1 MAWEEGLAAAR
12 GWAAE
17 NGHLAA
23 PTDAT
28 YRGYRVG
35 SWLKNARAAA
45 RKAQENVQRRAE
57 GLPVESSAG
66 ALPEERREQPDDI
79 DPAWP
84 IDWQRAF
91 HLTRQHLD
99 AGGTLPTQ
107 PGTVVRQGEDL
118 GRWVR
123 TSSASPSSPAP
134 SSGCASRS

>member
-1 MAWEEGLAAAR
+1 MDRRQPAHLRPRGHGPRPHRAVEEAR
-12 GWAAE
+12 HDLIPLRHRLGGRPRRGPCWAAE

-28 YRGYRVG
+28 YRSYRVG

-79 DPAWP
+79 DPAWC
-84 IDWQRAF
+84 
-91 HLTRQHLD
+91 
-99 AGGTLPTQ
+99 
-107 PGTVVRQGEDL
+107 
-118 GRWVR
+118 
-123 TSSASPSSPAP
+123 PA
-134 SSGCASRS
+134 